1 MQQKQNTLT
10 LKDKKMLLNF
20 TEITTGDTVAVN
32 PTAVITVFTA
42 PQGEYKGKT
51 VLAIGQQPIIV
62 NESFDEAVEKI
73 NAALK

>member
-1 MQQKQNTLT
+1 
-10 LKDKKMLLNF
+10 MLLNF
-20 TEITTGDTVAVN
+20 TEITTGDNVAVN
-32 PTAVITVFTA
+32 PTAVITVFIA

-62 NESFDEAVEKI
+62 SESFDEAVEKI